1 MTDGSFDNPNHGEAT
16 HPTPLD
22 GGVFASLVGIK
33 LLLHVATGLFSPYG
47 FHRDEFL
54 YIAMGTH
61 LRLWHMDFPPL
72 IAILAKLVH
81 ALAGPSLFAT
91 RLVPAVAGT
100 LVLVLAVLAAR
111 EMGGRRSA
119 QLLAGLAVLCTPLF
133 LRSANL
139 FQPVVLDQLWWTLGL
154 FALLRLRN
162 SGEQRWWIVLG
173 VAGGLGLLTKFS
185 ILFFGLAVLIGL
197 LLTPNRRAF
206 MTRWPWLA
214 IGIALV
220 IGAPSIVG
228 QITLGFPVLG
238 QMRVLSGT
246 QLARTTTAEF
256 ILGQVLW
263 GPGVVLA
270 AAGLAALLVRSSLR
284 RYREVGWTA
293 LAAFVILAALHGK
306 SYYVGPIYPVL
317 FAAGAV
323 LLEGIQGRG
332 PRLALQWSAAAT
344 IIGYGV
350 LTLPLGIPILPP
362 ERMARYAA
370 ALGVTAAVTTNRG
383 EMLPLPQDYADMLGW
398 EEQVEAVAR
407 VYAALP
413 LVEQRQ
419 AVLFGGNYGRAG
431 ALELFGPHYDLPPV
445 VSIVGSFYFFGPG
458 ERPGTVTIF
467 VGLSEGDLSDHCGS
481 LELAARSTNSWGV
494 PEERDVPI
502 WVCRSPRE
510 TLQETWP
517 SLAGIN

>member
-185 ILFFGLAVLIGL
+185 ILFFGLAMLIGL

-270 AAGLAALLVRSSLR
+270 GMAG
-284 RYREVGWTA
+284 G
-293 LAAFVILAALHGK
+293 I
-306 SYYVGPIYPVL
+306 I
-317 FAAGAV
+317 AV
-323 LLEGIQGRG
+323 LLMRRNKPVALEADASELDSVRNELRVLSSSAVGMGQRLERVVQELQGLRERQE
-332 PRLALQWSAAAT
+332 RLESRESAGTA
-344 IIGYGV
+344 YGQA
-350 LTLPLGIPILPP
+350 I
-362 ERMARYAA
+362 RMAE
-370 ALGVTAAVTTNRG
+370 RG
-383 EMLPLPQDYADMLGW
+383 KNVDE
-398 EEQVEAVAR
+398 
-407 VYAALP
+407 
-413 LVEQRQ
+413 LVET
-419 AVLFGGNYGRAG
+419 FGVSRAE
-431 ALELFGPHYDLPPV
+431 AELMRNLHPEMKPP
-445 VSIVGSFYFFGPG
+445 
-458 ERPGTVTIF
+458 RRR
-467 VGLSEGDLSDHCGS
+467 H
-481 LELAARSTNSWGV
+481 
-494 PEERDVPI
+494 
-502 WVCRSPRE
+502 
-510 TLQETWP
+510 
-517 SLAGIN
+517 